1 MKEKLKE
8 KENNMNLENQIV
20 KLLNSKGYEDL
31 RTSTDKSDGSVT
43 VRNGYWEHINP
54 EVISKVEDTFGLVAR
69 EFEDWDEDCGTLYW
83 YDLSVREYT
92 DEELMELEY
101 LEELEFLHRYETG
114 EWGVA

>member
-1 MKEKLKE
+1 MKLEDKIVELLRNNGYDDLK
-8 KENNMNLENQIV
+8 I
-20 KLLNSKGYEDL
+20 
-31 RTSTDKSDGSVT
+31 STDKSDGSVT

-54 EVISKVEDTFGLVAR
+54 EVISKVENAFGLVAR

-101 LEELEFLHRYETG
+101 LEEQMFLHQYETG
-114 EWGVA
+114 DFWGVA